1 MGGGPRTFPGGLNK
15 WQWKRLHEK
24 KARDKE
30 KRLLEHEKQ
39 LYQARV
45 RAQIRANLCASENP
59 GSGSGSGSAET
70 LYKPMSP
77 QEHIKTLADRFMKEG
92 AEDLWNDDDGPIKV
106 QPPMPKRRTIDE
118 PIDLQQVFISQNS
131 VFSGDNGNSKGY
143 SNFIPGARKFSSA
156 SADLGFHLKGYSGD
170 LVSKNSNNWL
180 IHRRFYS
187 RVGYSMGM
195 VLSLSCGCG
204 NGLSMHS
211 NNLAMFRQYSVD
223 TRNKNR
229 SKRFTFTRNLDNQ
242 VDYARPKNS
251 GKARF
256 PRSRINRDLMD
267 SSDDDSEYSEGEEDD
282 GEMKKAN
289 FNTMASTAALGKYDV
304 KTKKRLPLKFLEDE
318 DDLSQHIEMIRKD
331 VNKRSLEGSGSE
343 KYDEETIY
351 SSKRFDEYDV
361 SPLTVKALNAAGYIQ
376 MTRVQEA
383 TLSVCLQGK
392 DAFVK
397 ARTGTGKSAAFL
409 F

>member
-45 RAQIRANLCASENP
+45 RSQIRANIYASENP
-59 GSGSGSGSAET
+59 GSGSAET
-70 LYKPMSP
+70 VYKPMSP

-92 AEDLWNDDDGPIKV
+92 AEDLWNDDDGPIKI

-131 VFSGDNGNSKGY
+131 DFSDNDGNSK
-143 SNFIPGARKFSSA
+143 SNNNFTPGARKFSSV
-156 SADLGFHLKGYSGD
+156 SACLGFHLKGYSGD

-187 RVGYSMGM
+187 WEGYSMGM
-195 VLSLSCGCG
+195 VFSLSCGCG
-204 NGLSMHS
+204 NGLSMYA
-211 NNLAMFRQYSVD
+211 NNAAKLRQYSVD
-223 TRNKNR
+223 TRNNNR
-229 SKRFTFTRNLDNQ
+229 SKRFTFTRNLDDQ
-242 VDYARPKNS
+242 GDSARPKNS

-256 PRSRINRDLMD
+256 PRSQINRNSMG
-267 SSDDDSEYSEGEEDD
+267 SSDDSEYSEEEEDD
-282 GEMKKAN
+282 SEMEKRK
-289 FNTMASTAALGKYDV
+289 FNTMASTAALGKYDI

-318 DDLSQHIEMIRKD
+318 DDLSHHIEVIRKD
-331 VNKRSLEGSGSE
+331 VKKRSSEESRSE
-343 KYDEETIY
+343 KYDQETIY
-351 SSKRFDEYDV
+351 SSKRYRIPNYSRGSHCF
-361 SPLTVKALNAAGYIQ
+361 
-376 MTRVQEA
+376 
-383 TLSVCLQGK
+383 
-392 DAFVK
+392 AF
-397 ARTGTGKSAAFL
+397 
-409 F
+409 